1 MRLLFFMSNKSYL
14 HLRKEDF
21 INDNESIA
29 IRNESENEK
38 FKDGNLVT
46 NADEV
51 IDKQFIYKSNKKKG
65 KF

>member
-1 MRLLFFMSNKSYL
+1 MSNKSYL